1 MARAL
6 TDRDEALCQVKSH
19 LHQDQQTMKK
29 YADSCRRQ
37 VSFAKEYW
45 VYIKPI
51 PHKKVWY
58 LVKSI
63 SSCPNGI

>member
-1 MARAL
+1 MARAP
-6 TDRDEALCQVKSH
+6 TDRDEAYAKSN
-19 LHQDQQTMKK
+19 LI
-29 YADSCRRQ
+29 
-37 VSFAKEYW
+37 FAKPNKLWRNMQTPEEDKSVLLKKFR

-51 PHKKVWY
+51 PHKKVRY